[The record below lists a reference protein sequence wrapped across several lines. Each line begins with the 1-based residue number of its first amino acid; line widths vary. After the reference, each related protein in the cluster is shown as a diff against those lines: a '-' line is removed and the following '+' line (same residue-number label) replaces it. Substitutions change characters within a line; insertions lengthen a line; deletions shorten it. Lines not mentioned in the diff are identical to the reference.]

1 MKYLIVAHDGE
12 GEEARALRQAVRPRH
27 LRAVE
32 TLVAQGRVE
41 VGGALLDEAGAA
53 VGSMMV
59 VDFASR
65 RELDAYLE
73 REPYRAEGVW
83 REITVT
89 PMNRVV

>member
-1 MKYLIVAHDGE
+1 MKTTMRVRESD
-12 GEEARALRQAVRPRH
+12 AVPSV
-27 LRAVE
+27 LP
-32 TLVAQGRVE
+32 E

-89 PMNRVV
+89 PMDRVV

>member
-12 GEEARALRQAVRPRH
+12 GAEARALREAVRPRH
-27 LRAVE
+27 LSAVE
-32 TLVAQGRVE
+32 TLVAEGRIE
-41 VGGALLDEAGAA
+41 VGGALLDEGGAMI
-53 VGSMMV
+53 GSMMV

-83 REITVT
+83 RTIAVT
-89 PMNRVV
+89 PMKRAV

>member
-1 MKYLIVAHDGE
+1 MTTMR
-12 GEEARALRQAVRPRH
+12 ARESDAILSVLPK
-27 LRAVE
+27 
-32 TLVAQGRVE
+32 

>member
-12 GEEARALRQAVRPRH
+12 GAEARALREAVRPRH
-27 LRAVE
+27 LSAIE
-32 TLVAQGRVE
+32 ALVAQGRIE

-83 REITVT
+83 RTVTVT

>member
-1 MKYLIVAHDGE
+1 M
-12 GEEARALRQAVRPRH
+12 RPRH

>member
-1 MKYLIVAHDGE
+1 MKTMRTRESDAIPS
-12 GEEARALRQAVRPRH
+12 ALPKI
-27 LRAVE
+27 
-32 TLVAQGRVE
+32 
-41 VGGALLDEAGAA
+41 GGALLDEAGAA

-65 RELDAYLE
+65 RDLDAYLE